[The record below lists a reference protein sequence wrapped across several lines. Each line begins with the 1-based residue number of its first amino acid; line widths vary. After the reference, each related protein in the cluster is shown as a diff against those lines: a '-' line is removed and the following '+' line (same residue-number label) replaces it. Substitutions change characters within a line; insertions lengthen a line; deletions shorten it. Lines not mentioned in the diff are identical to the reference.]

1 MLHGGIGIHRCWNG
15 LRDGLDSPGSAAQ
28 KAAHSGRP
36 EGAETSVEHQKQ

>member
-1 MLHGGIGIHRCWNG
+1 MLYDGIRIHRCWNG

-28 KAAHSGRP
+28 KAAHSGRL